1 LVIKPDR
8 PESDHVDGAIDASIN
23 ARLTQHLMDNAA
35 RPAEVEF
42 QDSRREGLRSRILT
56 ATGLAFLMSVLGLYS
71 YFDRK
76 QRVL

>member
-1 LVIKPDR
+1 MVIKPDR
-8 PESDHVDGAIDASIN
+8 TESDAADGDIDVSIN

-42 QDSRREGLRSRILT
+42 QDTRREGLRTRILT
-56 ATGLAFLMSVLGLYS
+56 ATGLAFLMSVLGIYS